1 MKELLR
7 AAFSQFEKNQI
18 ATVDAEILLAH
29 LLGVSRKQIHSQII
43 ELSDSDREKISNE
56 YNELINQR
64 LMGRP
69 VQYIT
74 GSAPFRYLDL
84 EVGEGVL
91 IPRPETE
98 LIVDR
103 VIGYL
108 NSDSEKDLAKSV
120 VDLGAGSGAISIA
133 IASEAALKG
142 LKVSMVAV
150 EKSPEAAVW
159 LNKNIAKYDLPIRV
173 VIDPAAP
180 RQSHSQRHHLA
191 HTHQPATARLC
202 PDQTH
207 GPSSGPAPALTTAS
221 AGRVQTSGNEGSK
234 GSHNAPSLCSCAVTS
249 LRPSSFGFPSDF
261 GLRISDFP
269 PAFRRRAPP
278 TPFLPRP
285 APTGP
290 CAPPSPAS
298 PAAAARKTPAHAG
311 HEPGD
316 TTRASPRNQY
326 RRPAPAPAPG

>member
-43 ELSDSDREKISNE
+43 ELADSDREKISTE

-108 NSDSEKDLAKSV
+108 NSGAEKDLPKSV

-173 VIDPAAP
+173 VIEDVQTALPDVKADLVVANPPYIPNDEKLPTEVANYEPSVALFGGAVDGMQIPKLFIAAAERLLKP
-180 RQSHSQRHHLA
+180 GGYFIIEHYEKQGELVRDALSAQFSNT
-191 HTHQPATARLC
+191 HTHADLN
-202 PDQTH
+202 
-207 GPSSGPAPALTTAS
+207 
-221 AGRVQTSGNEGSK
+221 GRDRFTS
-234 GSHNAPSLCSCAVTS
+234 
-249 LRPSSFGFPSDF
+249 
-261 GLRISDFP
+261 
-269 PAFRRRAPP
+269 
-278 TPFLPRP
+278 
-285 APTGP
+285 
-290 CAPPSPAS
+290 
-298 PAAAARKTPAHAG
+298 ARK
-311 HEPGD
+311 
-316 TTRASPRNQY
+316 R
-326 RRPAPAPAPG
+326 

>member
-150 EKSPEAAVW
+150 EKSPEAAIW

-173 VIDPAAP
+173 VIEDVQTALPDVKADLVVANPPYIPNDEKLPTEVRNFEPSEALFGGAVDGMQIPKLFIAAADRLLKP
-180 RQSHSQRHHLA
+180 GGYFIMEHHEKQGELVREA
-191 HTHQPATARLC
+191 LSMQFSNT
-202 PDQTH
+202 QTH
-207 GPSSGPAPALTTAS
+207 ADLN
-221 AGRVQTSGNEGSK
+221 GRDRFTS
-234 GSHNAPSLCSCAVTS
+234 
-249 LRPSSFGFPSDF
+249 
-261 GLRISDFP
+261 
-269 PAFRRRAPP
+269 
-278 TPFLPRP
+278 
-285 APTGP
+285 
-290 CAPPSPAS
+290 
-298 PAAAARKTPAHAG
+298 ARK
-311 HEPGD
+311 
-316 TTRASPRNQY
+316 R
-326 RRPAPAPAPG
+326 